1 MDVVLNGRTLS
12 LSGIFPLRMKDLKA
26 LARLGILRPGEEKD
40 TYNLDG
46 SMAYVLYVLQK
57 VDASVQAEEI
67 DNLLPGEFGAIQ
79 AQISQAQQAAEPVP
93 PFSSTSSTSSPGP
106 TDGL

>member
-1 MDVVLNGRTLS
+1 MEVELNGRTIL
-12 LSGIFPLRMKDLKA
+12 LFGVFPLRMKDLKA

-40 TYNLDG
+40 TFSLE
-46 SMAYVLYVLQK
+46 STTAYVLYVLQK

-67 DNLLPGEFGAIQ
+67 DNLTPAEFGAITK
-79 AQISQAQQAAEPVP
+79 QITQAQQAAEPIL
-93 PFSSTSSTSSPGP
+93 PFSSTTSTSSPGP